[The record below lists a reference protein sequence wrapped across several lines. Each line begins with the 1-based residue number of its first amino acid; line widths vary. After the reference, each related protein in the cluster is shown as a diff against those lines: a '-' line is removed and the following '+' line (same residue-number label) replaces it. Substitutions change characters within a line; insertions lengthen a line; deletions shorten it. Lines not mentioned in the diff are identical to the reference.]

1 MATHSSILAWR
12 SPWTEAWRATVRR
25 VAKSQTGLKGLSTQH
40 EKTGKLQTCS
50 LFSSSFSFSGNRKR
64 KTYSFFFFLFTAIFG
79 NLSQLE
85 KYKRRKN
92 FNSGNSNW
100 GFVTSQ
106 RGGKG
111 WEVAG
116 RFKREGTHVHL
127 WLIHVDVQQKSN
139 QYWKATIFQLK
150 INTFKEK
157 KKNFK
162 YFQSLPPEHLSWFF
176 YTHFNILFATL
187 SCIKNIFSKINS
199 IVKQNFNKYVILILE
214 HIRITSPILYCQNFK
229 VFSIFHFQKRLLYMF
244 ILLAKHTL
252 SYFFTILSQT
262 QVKGLHVLKGFK
274 MHL

>member
-1 MATHSSILAWR
+1 MATHSSVLAWR
-12 SPWTEAWRATVRR
+12 SPWTEAWRAIFCR
-25 VAKSQTGLKGLSTQH
+25 VAKSRTGLKGLSTQC
-40 EKTGKLQTCS
+40 EKTRKLQTCS

-116 RFKREGTHVHL
+116 RFKREGTYVHL
-127 WLIHVDVQQKSN
+127 WPIHVDVQQKSN

-150 INTFKEK
+150 INTFKEN

-162 YFQSLPPEHLSWFF
+162 YFQSLPPEHLSWVF
-176 YTHFNILFATL
+176 I
-187 SCIKNIFSKINS
+187 C
-199 IVKQNFNKYVILILE
+199 ILIFYL
-214 HIRITSPILYCQNFK
+214 
-229 VFSIFHFQKRLLYMF
+229 LLYH
-244 ILLAKHTL
+244 ILKIV
-252 SYFFTILSQT
+252 SP
-262 QVKGLHVLKGFK
+262 K
-274 MHL
+274 